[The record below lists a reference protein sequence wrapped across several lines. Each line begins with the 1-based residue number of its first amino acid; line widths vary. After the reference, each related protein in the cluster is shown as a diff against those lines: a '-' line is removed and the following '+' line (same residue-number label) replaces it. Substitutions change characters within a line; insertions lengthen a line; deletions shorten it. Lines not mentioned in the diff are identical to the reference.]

1 MASTGQALDPISL
14 LAERFT
20 GAIRAAVADLGK
32 AADTVDPMITP
43 SKRPDLADFQCNAA
57 MPLAKSLG
65 LNPRELAS
73 AIIQRLDLADI
84 AEPVT
89 EANIA
94 GPGFINIRLKT
105 NALAGMLDAMDR
117 DDLGIPPAAHP
128 QTIVVDL
135 FGVNLAKQMHVGHLR
150 STIIGDALVRVF
162 QRLGHHV
169 IRQSHVGDWG
179 LPIAMVTHRLMRES
193 AAGRINPD
201 LITLD
206 DLDRLYRE
214 AQAEANADRAGLAAV
229 QRFGLGPKA
238 KAELEEQVAGAEEA
252 AAAGRRTLLRL
263 QSRDPEVV
271 AVWKRI
277 YDITMDEGLR
287 ICRRL
292 RTTITR
298 EDTAGES
305 TYADE
310 LAEVVE
316 DLVRRGIAVESERAL
331 VVRVEGVQ
339 EPCLIRKSDGGFLYA
354 TTDIA
359 AIRRRVHKLGA
370 DRIIYCIDARQSLH
384 LRQVFGTAIM
394 AGYATRPGA
403 DRPSR
408 LEHAAFG
415 TVLGE
420 DRRPFKTR
428 TGENVRLATLL
439 DEAVERAERVVMEKN
454 PSLDARERREIA
466 EAVGIASIKY
476 ADLSTDRVRDY
487 VFSIDRMVTFEGNT
501 GPYLQNA
508 VVRIRSIFRKG
519 AERGQIPA
527 DLHRRPLRIEQEA
540 EKQLALALLQY
551 PSTMAAVAETLEPHR
566 LCTYL
571 YDLAGAF
578 TRFYETCPVLNA
590 DSEPTRYSRLRLAD
604 LTARVLT
611 DGLESLGIPVLDR
624 M

>member
-1 MASTGQALDPISL
+1 MAGTGQALDPVGL
-14 LAERFT
+14 LSERF
-20 GAIRAAVADLGK
+20 GSAIRAALADLGK
-32 AADTVDPMITP
+32 EADAVDPMITP
-43 SKRPDLADFQCNAA
+43 SKRPELADFQCNAA

-73 AIIQRLDLADI
+73 AIIRRLDVADV

-89 EANIA
+89 EASIA
-94 GPGFINIRLKT
+94 GPGFINVRLKT
-105 NALAGMLDAMDR
+105 DALAAMLAEMDR
-117 DDLGIPPAAHP
+117 EDLGISPAAPP

-162 QRLGHHV
+162 QRIGHRV

-179 LPIAMVTHRLMRES
+179 LPIAMVTHKLLQES
-193 AAGRINPD
+193 AAGRINPES
-201 LITLD
+201 ITLD

-214 AQAEANADRAGLAAV
+214 AQADANADRAGLAAV
-229 QRFGLGPKA
+229 RKFGLGPKA
-238 KAELEEQVAGAEEA
+238 EAELEEQVAGAEEA
-252 AAAGRRTLLRL
+252 ATAGRRTLLRL

-310 LAEVVE
+310 LAGVVD
-316 DLVRRGIAVESERAL
+316 DLVRRGVAVESDGAL

-359 AIRRRVHKLGA
+359 AIRRRVQQLGA

-384 LRQVFGTAIM
+384 MRQVFGAATM
-394 AGYATRPGA
+394 AGYATKPGSSH
-403 DRPSR
+403 PSR

-428 TGENVRLATLL
+428 SGENVRLAALL
-439 DEAVERAERVVMEKN
+439 DEAVERAERVVMDKN
-454 PSLDARERREIA
+454 PALGVRERREIA

-487 VFSIDRMVTFEGNT
+487 VFSIDRMVNFEGNT

-519 AERGQIPA
+519 AERGQIPT
-527 DLHRRPLRIEQEA
+527 DLRTCPLRVVQDA
-540 EKQLALALLQY
+540 EKALALALLQY
-551 PSTMAAVAETLEPHR
+551 PSTVAAVAETLEPHR
-566 LCTYL
+566 LCAYL
-571 YDLAGAF
+571 FDLAGAF

-590 DSEPTRYSRLRLAD
+590 ESEQERHSRLRLAD